1 MTRNALASGGWKSVC
16 GASKREKKYEDG
28 CTHLKVRS
36 SSFHHGVNEC
46 VESVVD
52 VRTVGH
58 QQQKIIQ
65 IAGLIDANAVAPT
78 NSMHESSC
86 QIRHQSSGREC
97 VCVCRERERERERE
111 RKVYVQPHASSNDA
125 TERVDL
131 ERPHSCGG
139 G

>member
-1 MTRNALASGGWKSVC
+1 MEIGVC

-65 IAGLIDANAVAPT
+65 IAGLIHVDANAVAPT

-86 QIRHQSSGREC
+86 QSRHQSSGRVC
-97 VCVCRERERERERE
+97 VCVCREREREREKKGICATA
-111 RKVYVQPHASSNDA
+111 RKQKGSTWNARTVAAEARDPRKAKV
-125 TERVDL
+125 R
-131 ERPHSCGG
+131 RPN
-139 G
+139 